1 MKYRKILLAIFWPA
15 FIAFAVGAIVS
26 FSSVDWTLLFADIH
40 KFAATATIL
49 VAFVALVAAFL
60 LIIAA
65 RSLYFEYADMEKQ
78 TRDLPQIIQR
88 LQAEITTK
96 DALLAREKEILF
108 AKHQKLEEAF
118 NTQKRVNADLD
129 KLRRDYENVI
139 ALNKTVWFMD
149 SALGIL
155 ELIAEESV
163 KAADADRAVLIIN
176 DTKGAVAV
184 IGTTV
189 ATEEARA
196 PLKKLFGQA
205 AFNRNLTAMLSGERF
220 IRLDRPVV
228 PQPVAEF
235 LSCGHGADCFGFPI
249 RFHKDLRG
257 AAFIAT
263 RKDSGLI
270 VKNLTLLEMYFSI
283 VAVYLERN
291 ELIHK
296 EHEFD
301 DIISEQEKMMSITHL
316 TEGIAH
322 NINSPLNTIM
332 LSHELVETVIN
343 SLASKY
349 PDEMQI
355 ERLRKTT
362 DRIHKAAESIN
373 GIVSNI
379 STKAAQDKVEKPD
392 YMDLNGII
400 RAELTFLEA
409 DMEFKHDYE
418 KVVELAENLPVIH
431 GIYRDFSY
439 IIDAHISLAMH
450 FLKNEEP
457 RRILFRT
464 QHDEGGVLFEI
475 GLSGGVDGDTLEK
488 ILSGAL
494 KQHIP
499 RLNVP
504 TLNKTLE
511 QNDILR
517 SITEDKGFVIVMMHV
532 PVKK

>member
-1 MKYRKILLAIFWPA
+1 MKYRKILLTIFWPS
-15 FIAFAVGAIVS
+15 FILFTASAIASFA
-26 FSSVDWTLLFADIH
+26 SVDWAQLSAADLH
-40 KFAATATIL
+40 KLATMI
-49 VAFVALVAAFL
+49 VAVVALISALL
-60 LIIAA
+60 LIIAS
-65 RSLYFEYADMEKQ
+65 RSVYFEHAEMEKQ

-118 NTQKRVNADLD
+118 NTQKRANADLD
-129 KLRRDYENVI
+129 KLRRDYENII

-149 SALGIL
+149 NALGII
-155 ELIAEESV
+155 ELIAEESI
-163 KAADADRAVLIIN
+163 KAVDADRAVILIN
-176 DTKGAVAV
+176 DQRGAVSV

-189 ATEEARA
+189 ATEEQRG
-196 PLKKLFGQA
+196 PLKKLFGA
-205 AFNRNLTAMLSGERF
+205 TAFNRNLTTMLNNERF
-220 IRLDRPVV
+220 IRLDRQVV
-228 PQPVAEF
+228 PQPIAEF
-235 LSCGHGADCFGFPI
+235 LSCGHGADCFAFPV

-263 RKDSGLI
+263 RRDSGLI
-270 VKNLTLLEMYFSI
+270 VKNLTLLEMFFSI

-291 ELIHK
+291 ELIGK

-332 LSHELVETVIN
+332 LSHELVENVMN

-349 PDEMQI
+349 PDEMLV

-362 DRIHKAAESIN
+362 DRIHKAAETIN

-379 STKAAQDKVEKPD
+379 STKASQDKVEKPD

-439 IIDAHISLAMH
+439 IVDAHIYLAMH
-450 FLKNEEP
+450 FLKNEDP
-457 RRILFRT
+457 RKILFRT

-475 GLSGGVDGDTLEK
+475 GLSGGIDGDTLEK
-488 ILSGAL
+488 IFAGND
-494 KQHIP
+494 KQHIA
-499 RLNVP
+499 RVNIP

-511 QNDILR
+511 QNNILR
-517 SITEDKGFVIVMMHV
+517 SITEDKEFVIVMMHI
-532 PVKK
+532 PVKA

>member
-1 MKYRKILLAIFWPA
+1 MKYRKILLTIFWPA
-15 FIAFAVGAIVS
+15 FVLFAVSAIVS
-26 FSSVDWTLLFADIH
+26 FVSVDWAALTAADLH
-40 KFAATATIL
+40 KIAAII
-49 VAFVALVAAFL
+49 VAAVALISALL

-65 RSLYFEYADMEKQ
+65 RGVYYEHAEMEKQ

-176 DTKGAVAV
+176 DTKGGVAV

-196 PLKKLFGQA
+196 PLKKLFGQS

-409 DMEFKHDYE
+409 DMEFKHDYQ

-450 FLKNEEP
+450 FLKNEDP

-475 GLSGGVDGDTLEK
+475 GLSGGVEGDTLEK
-488 ILSGAL
+488 ILSGTL

-499 RLNVP
+499 RVNVP

-517 SITEDKGFVIVMMHV
+517 SIIEDKGFVIVMMHV